1 MVYFSKT
8 FVAAVAAI
16 LATQVVAHPGHDI
29 SQEVAERNAFLQ
41 NSARRD
47 LSHCAASLRKRG
59 VEDASIKRRED
70 AIAKARAERGLP
82 LSEPT
87 SVLLIATELTH
98 ILEPGEVVARDATDE
113 SHLSTLDVS
122 PTTSGV
128 EDVIFSNSSCLLSPE
143 GEEGPFCTLPPTPPP
158 RPC

>member
-29 SQEVAERNAFLQ
+29 AQEVAERNAFLK
-41 NSARRD
+41 NSVRRD
-47 LSHCAASLRKRG
+47 LSHCASSLRKRG
-59 VEDASIKRRED
+59 VQDASIKRREE

-82 LSEPT
+82 LSEPS
-87 SVLLIATELTH
+87 SVLLIAPELTH
-98 ILEPGEVVARDATDE
+98 ILERGEIVARDATDE

-128 EDVIFSNSSCLLSPE
+128 EDIIFSNSSCLLSPE
-143 GEEGPFCTLPPTPPP
+143 GEEGPYCTLPPTPPP